1 MISDDQLAAA
11 QYDLLHGGDR
21 LASPKPTRP
30 TLTILRPMV
39 DISIVIPVYGCDS
52 CLRPLHDRLKEQ
64 LMALGVAW
72 ELVFVNDASPDESW
86 SVLTELSR
94 ETPEVNAFQ
103 LSRNFGEEA
112 ALLAGLSQSK
122 GRWTVVMDCDLQDLP
137 EDIPRL
143 YAKVLEGYE
152 IVFTKRRSRGHS
164 RLRIWGSRFYYRL
177 VSRFLKGD
185 VDPSYGN
192 FSMVSRRVV
201 DLVLS
206 VRDRDRQYRM
216 ILAWLGLRQTAVDV
230 ENAARHAGE
239 SAYGIRGLAR
249 HAVEGVF
256 FQTETL
262 LRWIVYAGIAIGV
275 GGMFLAGFFMVQYF
289 VGNED
294 YPGWTSLAV
303 LILLTTGVVTV
314 STGVTGLYIGKI
326 FGQVKD
332 RPLYVIEK
340 SLAEGIESENSQI
353 AVTPRATDRAE

>member
-1 MISDDQLAAA
+1 
-11 QYDLLHGGDR
+11 
-21 LASPKPTRP
+21 
-30 TLTILRPMV
+30 MV
-39 DISIVIPVYGCDS
+39 DVSIVIPVYGCDS
-52 CLRPLHDRLKEQ
+52 CLRPLHDRLKAQ
-64 LMALGVAW
+64 LTNLGVTW

-94 ETPEVNAFQ
+94 ETPEVKAFQ

-112 ALLAGLSQSK
+112 ALLAGLSQSD
-122 GRWTVVMDCDLQDLP
+122 GQWTVVMDCDLQDLP

-143 YAKVLEGYE
+143 YAKALEGYE
-152 IVFTKRRSRGHS
+152 IVFTKRRSRQHS
-164 RLRIWGSRFYYRL
+164 RLRVWGSRLYYRL
-177 VSRFLKGD
+177 VSKLLKAD
-185 VDPSYGN
+185 VDPRYGN

-230 ENAARHAGE
+230 DNAPRHAGE
-239 SAYGIRGLAR
+239 SAYGLRGLVG
-249 HAVEGVF
+249 HAVEGIF

-275 GGMFLAGFFMVQYF
+275 GGMLLAVFFMVQYF
-289 VGNED
+289 SGNED

-303 LILLTTGVVTV
+303 LVLLTAGVVTV
-314 STGVTGLYIGKI
+314 STGVAGLYIGKI

-340 SLAEGIESENSQI
+340 SVADGNESENAQI
-353 AVTPRATDRAE
+353 GVVPHATDRAE